1 MNRVNTRSALQVD
14 RESRDQVRAQSLQGV
29 LHVHFSLSPG
39 PEKSSNPPVL
49 ETDAHVQANA
59 RVHTMGME
67 EFPDHGTVVLCMLR
81 TTGWGVSQAACHKI

>member
-1 MNRVNTRSALQVD
+1 VD
-14 RESRDQVRAQSLQGV
+14 CESRDQVRAQSLLGV
-29 LHVHFSLSPG
+29 LHVHFFTVCWS
-39 PEKSSNPPVL
+39 EKASNPPVL